1 MNPVSKARI
10 IVDNLTEDKLLQKK
24 LLEILTRNL
33 TGEQIN
39 KLYENN
45 DRIRSKKSD

>member
-10 IVDNLTEDKLLQKK
+10 IVDNLTEDKLLQNK

-33 TGEQIN
+33 TVEQIN

>member
-10 IVDNLTEDKLLQKK
+10 LVDNLTEDKLLQNK

>member
-1 MNPVSKARI
+1 MNPVSKAII